1 MQEIDLDSFTI
12 IKSIGNNE
20 EKSLLLIQD
29 KVTNIKY
36 VQTIYDITNLSEEAQ
51 KKYIEDFKQIIKI
64 SQYPGFLPIFGFTLK
79 DFEKK
84 SNPTILAIDTS
95 RRKLTDILLKWA
107 LYYQ

>member
-1 MQEIDLDSFTI
+1 MQEIDLDNFTI

-64 SQYPGFLPIFGFTLK
+64 SQYSIK
-79 DFEKK
+79 
-84 SNPTILAIDTS
+84 I
-95 RRKLTDILLKWA
+95 
-107 LYYQ
+107 